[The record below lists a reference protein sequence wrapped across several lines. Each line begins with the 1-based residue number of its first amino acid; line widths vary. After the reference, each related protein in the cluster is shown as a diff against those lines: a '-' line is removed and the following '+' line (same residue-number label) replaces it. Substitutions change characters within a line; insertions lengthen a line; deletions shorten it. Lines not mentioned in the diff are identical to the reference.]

1 MDKKILFIAHD
12 SGVYG
17 ANQSLINIVSGLI
30 SNGFFVLVL
39 FPVKGPICGVFDTNQ
54 WDYIV
59 VNYRTELKPKQNSYF
74 DFIKNIL
81 RKYYTKWI
89 NLVALFEL
97 IKIVNKFNI
106 NIIHSNSS
114 VVSIGYKLSKIK
126 SIKHVWHLREY
137 IHPNYDL
144 FVYDGLE
151 KYKNKIKNSNNK
163 ICITEGVADEFGLE
177 HEAFILKDAVRK
189 TPKFTKPVLKSNYF
203 LFCGALKK
211 SKGIEEA
218 INVFYKL
225 FLVNK
230 SIKLLI
236 VGEGNEEYEFYLKNK
251 INDLGLINNVDF
263 LGFRKDVDELMS
275 KAIALLMCSRNEA
288 LGRVTIEAMIN
299 FCIVFGYNDCGT
311 SEIIEHGKTGLL
323 YNSEEELYNYMLR
336 IINFPNEFLE
346 ITNLAYNYALD
357 NFLEDKFSQKLIDYY
372 ENLK

>member
-12 SGVYG
+12 GGVYG

-30 SNGFFVLVL
+30 SNGIFVLVV
-39 FPVKGPICGVFDTNQ
+39 FPVKGSICDIFDTNK

-74 DFIKNIL
+74 DFIKNFL

-89 NLVALFEL
+89 NLFALFKL

-114 VVSIGYKLSKIK
+114 VVSIGYNLSKIK
-126 SIKHVWHLREY
+126 SINHVWHLREY

-151 KYKNKIKNSNNK
+151 KYKNKVKNSKNK
-163 ICITEGVADEFGLE
+163 ICITKGVANEFGLE
-177 HEAFILKDAVRK
+177 HKAFILKDAVRK
-189 TPKFTKPVLKSNYF
+189 KPKFTKPVIKSNYF

-251 INDLGLINNVDF
+251 INDLGLINNVNF

-299 FCIVFGYNDCGT
+299 FCIVFGYNDSGT

-323 YNSEEELYNYMLR
+323 YNSEDELYNYMLR
-336 IINFPNEFLE
+336 IINFPNEFME

-372 ENLK
+372 ENLN